1 MPAGRASRHPPENV
15 KPATTD
21 SAETEKVRKE
31 LAQVEE
37 EEREI
42 LKKGAISGEV
52 LRAEGTGSYPL
63 VGRSP
68 KRRRPYNG
76 SCTVIQ

>member
-1 MPAGRASRHPPENV
+1 M
-15 KPATTD
+15 
-21 SAETEKVRKE
+21 RKE